1 MRMIVILAAFLAAG
15 CGAVTDAQTGSDVA
29 NNVSGT
35 PCEMPCGTP
44 SATGVSLSPNDFTLK
59 VRILQKECFGSAGCN
74 ITFQIKVAEYGGPD
88 DLGEQR
94 FRVVYEV
101 RGGEDGPQTNN
112 LIFEGDSYSY
122 DEEEMIQTSSSS
134 RRLTA
139 KVVEV
144 VEEGDA

>member
-1 MRMIVILAAFLAAG
+1 M
-15 CGAVTDAQTGSDVA
+15 
-29 NNVSGT
+29 
-35 PCEMPCGTP
+35 PCETQG
-44 SATGVSLSPNDFTLK
+44 ATGVSLSPSDFKLK
-59 VRILQKECFGSAGCN
+59 VRTLQKQCFGSAGCN
-74 ITFQIKVAEYGGPD
+74 ITFQIEVVEYGGPD

-112 LIFEGDSYSY
+112 LIFEGDGYSY
-122 DEEEMIQTSSSS
+122 EEEETIQTSSSS

-144 VEEGDA
+144 VEEDDA